1 MMRRTYLK
9 EQRPTPVLPA
19 DDERRTS
26 ETLGGDRQD
35 NNTAG
40 TDNSIADGGSGERER
55 GTESDRPAQ
64 MDRFDE
70 QLSPFGGGNRVIR
83 NGVQLSIF
91 DMVLPSEA
99 EQKEYI
105 MKAEQVQGS
114 AFSMPK
120 LSEVKSITLKKVG
133 AFYEIY
139 GSAAEKAAEILDLTL
154 TPKVI
159 DGENLSMVGF
169 PSHIVE
175 KYTKVLNE
183 NGYLVGFLEDNKE
196 QDVADSGDDV
206 FIKTDSDTET
216 DVLEADNENALEF
229 EYRLLSRLKQD
240 CEYFLGAGNRYE
252 GHLWAGNVQY
262 QISKMREL
270 YAMLPEKP
278 EWLSEQ
284 DIDRY
289 AENMLVFR
297 HRTND
302 KQKAEDM
309 YDEYITVIVSKVLN
323 DERYIN
329 ACHNSDKESKA

>member
-1 MMRRTYLK
+1 MSRG
-9 EQRPTPVLPA
+9 
-19 DDERRTS
+19 
-26 ETLGGDRQD
+26 LGDVYKRQ
-35 NNTAG
+35 
-40 TDNSIADGGSGERER
+40 
-55 GTESDRPAQ
+55 
-64 MDRFDE
+64 
-70 QLSPFGGGNRVIR
+70 
-83 NGVQLSIF
+83 
-91 DMVLPSEA
+91 
-99 EQKEYI
+99 
-105 MKAEQVQGS
+105 
-114 AFSMPK
+114 
-120 LSEVKSITLKKVG
+120 
-133 AFYEIY
+133 
-139 GSAAEKAAEILDLTL
+139 
-154 TPKVI
+154 
-159 DGENLSMVGF
+159 
-169 PSHIVE
+169 
-175 KYTKVLNE
+175 E

-216 DVLEADNENALEF
+216 DVLEADNENAYEF

-329 ACHNSDKESKA
+329 ACHNSDKENARLECDAAVKRAVLDLFKAGNIELCKLYFDLSLIHI